1 MARKV
6 LLIEDEPDQVKLVT
20 LRLQAQGYEVYSALD
35 GETGLGKVREVKP
48 DIVLLDVLL
57 PKMNGL
63 DVCRQIKGAAC
74 TEAIPVILFTAL
86 SNEDF
91 DRTARDARANDVLGK
106 PYDAKVLVEK
116 IKLLLGDK

>member
-1 MARKV
+1 MAKKV
-6 LLIEDEPDQVKLVT
+6 LLIEDEQDQVKLVT

-35 GETGLGKVREVKP
+35 GETGLRKVQEVKP

-63 DVCRQIKGAAC
+63 DVCRQLKGAAC

-86 SNEDF
+86 SNDDF
-91 DRTARDARANDVLGK
+91 DQNAKDVRANAIIGK

-116 IKLLLGDK
+116 IKFLLGDN